1 MINEIEIQI
10 GDKVFIAEL
19 MHDKAPK
26 TCAAFESIL
35 PLESVTWH
43 QFWSGQGLQCH
54 DLRLKQMARDNNMW
68 PNADFPDYGENPSIY
83 GSAGEVGF
91 YPIGHGLFITY
102 GRCRFFGALDGVEPT
117 YIFAK
122 IKDNIEELYQGV
134 IKRDLK
140 GKYSVL
146 LSIIS
151 CDTFFPTDS

>member
-1 MINEIEIQI
+1 MELLIGMLKEIEIQI
-10 GDKVFIAEL
+10 GDKVFVAEML
-19 MHDKAPK
+19 WDKAPK

-54 DLRLKQMARDNNMW
+54 DERLKQMKKDAGLW
-68 PNADFPDYGENPSIY
+68 PNADFPDYSENPSIF

-102 GRCRFFGALDGVEPT
+102 GKCRFYGPPEGVEPT

-122 IKDNIEELYQGV
+122 IKDNLDELFQLGRE
-134 IKRDLK
+134 IGRK
-140 GKYSVL
+140 GEKKL
-146 LSIIS
+146 ILRERK
-151 CDTFFPTDS
+151 